1 MKVAPSLLLSLF
13 LTATISFAF
22 PVTLILL
29 LLGFSFLVGVIPSF
43 LVLGDSINNA
53 VIEFL
58 LVFGNGKPLVGMIT
72 IGLTST
78 IVGILF
84 DIFNF
89 YRYQINI
96 KH

>member
-13 LTATISFAF
+13 LTATISFAL

-29 LLGFSFLVGVIPSF
+29 LLGFSLLVGMVPSF
-43 LVLGDSINNA
+43 LVLGNSINNA